1 MDHLCLLPLFFVILG
16 ESASSSCKYCS
27 TSAIPLCSSWYNSY
41 AENDPTI
48 LKSDLTIIGLCLG
61 LIPAAVG
68 AVARDANELVDLGL
82 EFLPL
87 IIRIA
92 VTGYERCREIE
103 DSQGTWSY
111 VVRDTLP
118 EEVQIIL
125 DEFHQSNVS
134 CSHPILAI
142 YRKLMISEYFPTP
155 ICLPERIGTKL
166 VHIEWSSLYS

>member
-1 MDHLCLLPLFFVILG
+1 MLHWAHRRAHHVSLVRRL
-16 ESASSSCKYCS
+16 
-27 TSAIPLCSSWYNSY
+27 TIPLCSSCYNSY

-87 IIRIA
+87 IVRIA
-92 VTGYERCREIE
+92 VTGYERYREIE

-111 VVRDTLP
+111 VIRDTLP
-118 EEVQIIL
+118 EEVQTIL

-134 CSHPILAI
+134 YGHSIVAMHI
-142 YRKLMISEYFPTP
+142 KLMISEHFPTP
-155 ICLPERIGTKL
+155 ICLLERIGTQL
-166 VHIEWSSLYS
+166 VHIEWPSLYS